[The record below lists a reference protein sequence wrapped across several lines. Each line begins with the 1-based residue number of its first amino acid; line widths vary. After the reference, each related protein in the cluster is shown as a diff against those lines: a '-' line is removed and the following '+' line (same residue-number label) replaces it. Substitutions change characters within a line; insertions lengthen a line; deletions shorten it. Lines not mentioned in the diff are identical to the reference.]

1 MLRKIKSLLFQNRGT
16 RQTITKNI
24 FWLGLSQIV
33 SRFIRAA
40 IIIYAARVLGAAEY
54 GIFSYA
60 LGLAAFFTIFA
71 DIGISQ
77 ILTREAT
84 QKPEQKSQYFA
95 TSVFLKTL
103 LLAGTA
109 LLIIFI
115 VPHFS
120 KIEAAKKLIPFV
132 AFLTIFDGFRD
143 LSVAF
148 LRAKEKMEF
157 EAIIIVSMN
166 LMITVF
172 GFLILSHY
180 ATAKALTFSY
190 VASTGF
196 SALMAIFI
204 LRDEFKKLY
213 VNFRKNLVR
222 PIMNAALPIAAI
234 SLVGAFMLNTDLI
247 MLGWWK
253 GPEQIGFYSASQKI
267 IQVLYTLPLILASAL
282 FPIMARMVAQKKD
295 KEVAALTEK
304 GIVSTLLLAIPLVV
318 GGVILAKPIITFLY
332 GREYL
337 PAVSSFQILITTILI
352 YFPSVLLPNLVLAY
366 DKQKKVVP
374 FIALGS
380 LSNIVLNAL
389 LIPIFGI
396 IGSAI
401 ATFFAQL
408 SSNLPI
414 WIMIRKTVNFRVFRN
429 LKKIIVAVLIM
440 AVINL
445 VLNTLHVQV
454 LINIAFSGIIYL
466 LALYILKEKI
476 VMEGVSMLKKVKT
489 S

>member
-1 MLRKIKSLLFQNRGT
+1 MLPKIKSLLFQNRGT

-24 FWLGLSQIV
+24 FWLSFSQIV

-54 GIFSYA
+54 GVFSYA

-71 DIGISQ
+71 DIGVSN

-95 TSVFLKTL
+95 TSVFIKLV

-115 VPHFS
+115 APHFS

-148 LRAKEKMEF
+148 LRAKEKMEL

-172 GFLILSHY
+172 GFLILSHH

-196 SALMAIFI
+196 GMLMAIFI
-204 LRDEFKKLY
+204 LKDEFKKIFA
-213 VNFRKNLVR
+213 NFRKNLLR
-222 PIMNAALPIAAI
+222 PIMNAALPIAAV

-247 MLGWWK
+247 MLGWWRGAK
-253 GPEQIGFYSASQKI
+253 EIGHYSAAQKI
-267 IQVLYTLPLILASAL
+267 IQVLYTFPMILASAL
-282 FPIMARMVAQKKD
+282 FPIMSRMVAQKKD
-295 KEVAALTEK
+295 KEVALLTEK
-304 GIVSTLLLAIPLVV
+304 GITSTLLLAIPLAV
-318 GGVILAKPIITFLY
+318 GGVFLANPIINFLY

-380 LSNIVLNAL
+380 LSNIVLNFL
-389 LIPIFGI
+389 LIPKFGI
-396 IGSAI
+396 VGSSI

-408 SSNLPI
+408 ASNLPI
-414 WIMIRKTVNFRVFRN
+414 WIMMKKTVDFKVFRN
-429 LKKIIVAVLIM
+429 LKKIAVAVLTM
-440 AVINL
+440 AAINL
-445 VLNTLHVQV
+445 ALNALHVQV
-454 LINIAFSGIIYL
+454 LINIALSGIAYL
-466 LALYILKEKI
+466 LALYLLKEKI
-476 VMEGVSMLKKVKT
+476 VLEGLSMLKKVKT